1 MIGNVFYNMLTY
13 IYREKNDKRMLEF
26 ADQMKAMLQE
36 RRFDNLMGPKVPFMK
51 DGILNLL

>member
-13 IYREKNDKRMLEF
+13 IYRERNDKRIGEM
-26 ADQMKAMLQE
+26 ADQMKSMLQE